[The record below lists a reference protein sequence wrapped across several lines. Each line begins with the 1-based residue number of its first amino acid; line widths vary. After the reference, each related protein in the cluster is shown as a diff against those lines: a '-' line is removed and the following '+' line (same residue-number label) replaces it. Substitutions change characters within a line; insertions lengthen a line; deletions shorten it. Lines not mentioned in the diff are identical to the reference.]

1 MSVPAAFI
9 GVIIIW
15 STTPMMIQWSS
26 EGTGYLFGVSSRM
39 LLGVAVSTVL
49 LLALARKVS
58 WQPRAVKTYM
68 VAGLSIYGAMVSVYW
83 GAQFISSGLIAVIYG
98 MSPIF
103 TGVLAA
109 FWLNERSLTVNKLLG
124 VALGITGLVVIF
136 GNGIEFGNDAV
147 KGILG
152 VVLSVV
158 IHSISSVWVKSIG
171 AKLPAID
178 VMHGGL
184 LFAAPLYL
192 ATWLSYD
199 GAIPQEIST
208 KVLLSII
215 YLAVFGSVLGFFLY
229 YYILKHLEA
238 GTVALITLVTP
249 VTALLLGQFVNNES
263 HDPYIWIGTA
273 LILMGM
279 SFYQWGN
286 KLKKFFKQG
295 VSTWM
300 LLITR

>member
-26 EGTGYLFGVSSRM
+26 EGTGYLLGVSSRM

-49 LLALARKVS
+49 LLALTRKVS
-58 WQPRAVKTYM
+58 WEQRAIKTYIA
-68 VAGLSIYGAMVSVYW
+68 AGLGIYGAMMSVYW
-83 GAQFISSGLIAVIYG
+83 GAQFISSGLIAVLYG
-98 MSPIF
+98 LSPIF

-109 FWLNERSLTVNKLLG
+109 IWLDERSLTINKLFG
-124 VALGITGLVVIF
+124 VALGIAGLIIIF
-136 GNGIEFGNDAV
+136 GNGIEFGNNAV

-152 VVLSVV
+152 VLLSV
-158 IHSISSVWVKSIG
+158 ILHSISAVWIKSIG
-171 AKLPAID
+171 AKLPAMN

-192 ATWLSYD
+192 ITWFSYD
-199 GAIPQEIST
+199 GAIPQAIST
-208 KVLLSII
+208 KALLSII

-238 GTVALITLVTP
+238 GTVALITLITP
-249 VTALLLGQFVNNES
+249 VTAMLLGQLLNNES
-263 HDPYIWIGTA
+263 HSPLVWVGTT
-273 LILMGM
+273 LILIGM

-286 KLKKFFKQG
+286 KFISVLN
-295 VSTWM
+295 
-300 LLITR
+300 REY